1 MRAEY
6 TVFLEI
12 SRPVFTEL
20 KQQLGILSISGA
32 FSASR
37 EAFFGA
43 HAREKSRKK
52 RGFARTER
60 HPVRRWKSQRKSQ
73 AVSQMAMLRYISERH
88 SNQWNVSLRS

>member
-20 KQQLGILSISGA
+20 KQQLGFLSISGA
-32 FSASR
+32 FFASR

-43 HAREKSRKK
+43 RAREKSRKK
-52 RGFARTER
+52 RRSARTKVQT
-60 HPVRRWKSQRKSQ
+60 VRRWKSRSKSQ
-73 AVSQMAMLRYISERH
+73 AVRQMAMLRHISERH
-88 SNQWNVSLRS
+88 LN